1 MSNPLDNLKK
11 YDIVLASGSPRRREL
26 LAALDVEFAVEV
38 KQGIDESYPADMAP
52 DEVPLFLSAQK
63 ARAYMATATARQLVI
78 TADTVVITG
87 GCIMGKPHSEAE
99 ARAMLRS
106 LSGGRHHV
114 VTGVTLL
121 HGGHTT
127 TFGAS
132 STVEFASLTD
142 GEINY
147 YVERYRP
154 LDKAGAYGIQEW
166 IGCAAIRG
174 IEGSFYNVMGL
185 PVQRLYEELKK
196 L

>member
-1 MSNPLDNLKK
+1 M
-11 YDIVLASGSPRRREL
+11 
-26 LAALDVEFAVEV
+26 EV

-87 GCIMGKPHSEAE
+87 GRIMGKPHSEAE

-106 LSGGRHHV
+106 LSGDRHHV
-114 VTGVTLL
+114 VTGVTQL